1 MTSKRRRTTNT
12 DKRLALHKR
21 LAQIAAEVSRLRR
34 DRAAVKREEFA
45 EMSESLQEL
54 NKNTSDLAT
63 QFTRISQIQ
72 AELDLIKHALRKA
85 KLLDD

>member
-1 MTSKRRRTTNT
+1 MPSKRRRTTSI
-12 DKRLALHKR
+12 DKRLTLHKR
-21 LAQIAAEVSRLRR
+21 LAQIGAEVSRLRR
-34 DRAAVKREEFA
+34 DRAAVKREEFV
-45 EMSESLQEL
+45 EMSKALQEL

-85 KLLDD
+85 KLLD

>member
-1 MTSKRRRTTNT
+1 MPSKRRRTKSV

-21 LAQIAAEVSRLRR
+21 LAQIRAEVSRLRR
-34 DRAAVKREEFA
+34 DGAAVKREEFV
-45 EMSESLQEL
+45 EMSKSLQEL

-72 AELDLIKHALRKA
+72 AELDLIKRALQKA
-85 KLLDD
+85 KLMD